1 MQSQR
6 NLLTPEQAAQLLG
19 VTPGTLAVWRCTGR
33 YDLPFVKVGSLV
45 RYSPGAIERFINER
59 TRSHT
64 GQDGA

>member
-1 MQSQR
+1 MLKIATLVS
-6 NLLTPEQAAQLLG
+6 PDEAADILG
-19 VTPGTLAVWRCTGR
+19 VTSATLAVWRCTGR